1 MYSIKSKKESDDYK
15 DSSETK
21 RTYPIVVLIN
31 NNSASASEIVSGA
44 LQDLKRAVV
53 IGENSFGKGSVQVIM
68 PVDKKEAL
76 RLTVA
81 RYYLPSGRT
90 IQAVGV
96 TPDIIVH
103 PGKVPN
109 DENEFHLKEADL
121 KQHLE
126 SELDKIEPKNKKKE
140 TNSKNIITQKQ
151 IYDDIQL
158 KTAVDSIKILNIK

>member
-1 MYSIKSKKESDDYK
+1 
-15 DSSETK
+15 
-21 RTYPIVVLIN
+21 
-31 NNSASASEIVSGA
+31 
-44 LQDLKRAVV
+44 
-53 IGENSFGKGSVQVIM
+53 M
-68 PVDKKEAL
+68 PVDQKEAL

-96 TPDIIVH
+96 TPDIVVY

-109 DENEFHLKEADL
+109 SESGFNIKEADL

-126 SELDKIEPKNKKKE
+126 GELNKIEPKNKKIDKDE
-140 TNSKNIITQKQ
+140 KNTITQKQ

-158 KTAVDSIKILNIK
+158 KTAIDSIKVLNIK